1 MRSLT
6 GLLVTVIFTAAI
18 AMSAL
23 GFLAPQATAGAVDFL
38 PPEAAE
44 LEKDGTLGVLVKNI
58 INTALSVLGGL
69 SVIMVIV
76 GGIRLASAHGDP
88 SQVKAGRETILYSL
102 VGLIVAIAAG
112 AIVNFVVS
120 FNW

>member
-1 MRSLT
+1 MRNLT
-6 GLLVTVIFTAAI
+6 GILVTVIFTAVLAV
-18 AMSAL
+18 STL
-23 GFLAPQATAGAVDFL
+23 GFLAPQATVGAVDLL

-44 LEKDGTLGVLVKNI
+44 LKKDGALGTLVKNI

-69 SVIMVIV
+69 SVIMVVV
-76 GGIRLASAHGDP
+76 GGIRLTAAHGDA